1 MAAPILQIENL
12 RTHFHLKG
20 GTLRAVDGLSLT
32 LEEGKVLCIVGESG
46 SGKSVTALS
55 IMGLVMPPGRVED
68 GRIAFRGTDLLT
80 LSEKE
85 MRKIRG
91 NNIGMIF
98 QDPMHALNPAFRIG
112 DQIAETM
119 LEHLD
124 IGKVEAKERAIEL
137 LGHVGI
143 AQPDRRYVDY
153 PHQFSGGMRQRVMI
167 ASAIACHPDLLIAD
181 EPTTALDVT
190 IQAQILNLL
199 SALRAELKSAMIL
212 ITHDL
217 GVVAEMADDVMVMYA
232 GQPVEYGDVETLFH
246 RPQHPY
252 TRGLLNSL
260 IRLSDHRETRLKPI
274 PGTPARRA
282 RHAGGLSLP
291 RPLRLCGGALR
302 ERGSSPSHRTRRASG
317 GVPSRGRGAWPPRWG
332 RAMSTPLL
340 QVHDLVKHF
349 TLERKRLLQL
359 HPDRL
364 RAVDGVSFDVAR
376 GDTLGLVG
384 ESGCGKS
391 TTARLILRL
400 IEPTSG
406 SVTLDGVDVLGSS
419 GGVLR
424 RLRREMQIVFQDP
437 LSSLNP
443 RMTVGENIAIQLYYH
458 GIGNRLERIQQASE
472 LLEVVGLRAADYDR
486 YPHEFSGGQ
495 CQRVAI
501 ARALLL
507 RPKLIIFDEPV
518 SALDVSIRAQ
528 ILQLL
533 LELQQDYQ
541 LTYIFISHDL
551 SVVKRVC
558 DRTAVMYLGR
568 IVELAESER
577 LYDEPLHPYTQALLE
592 SIPSAEPTE
601 RHIAGQGA
609 IEGDVPSPID
619 PPKGCH
625 FHTRCPKRMPVCS
638 EREPPLMDVGGN
650 HRVACLLYE

>member
-1 MAAPILQIENL
+1 
-12 RTHFHLKG
+12 
-20 GTLRAVDGLSLT
+20 
-32 LEEGKVLCIVGESG
+32 
-46 SGKSVTALS
+46 
-55 IMGLVMPPGRVED
+55 
-68 GRIAFRGTDLLT
+68 
-80 LSEKE
+80 
-85 MRKIRG
+85 
-91 NNIGMIF
+91 
-98 QDPMHALNPAFRIG
+98 
-112 DQIAETM
+112 
-119 LEHLD
+119 
-124 IGKVEAKERAIEL
+124 
-137 LGHVGI
+137 
-143 AQPDRRYVDY
+143 
-153 PHQFSGGMRQRVMI
+153 
-167 ASAIACHPDLLIAD
+167 
-181 EPTTALDVT
+181 
-190 IQAQILNLL
+190 
-199 SALRAELKSAMIL
+199 
-212 ITHDL
+212 
-217 GVVAEMADDVMVMYA
+217 
-232 GQPVEYGDVETLFH
+232 
-246 RPQHPY
+246 
-252 TRGLLNSL
+252 
-260 IRLSDHRETRLKPI
+260 
-274 PGTPARRA
+274 
-282 RHAGGLSLP
+282 
-291 RPLRLCGGALR
+291 
-302 ERGSSPSHRTRRASG
+302 
-317 GVPSRGRGAWPPRWG
+317 
-332 RAMSTPLL
+332 MSTPLL
-340 QVHDLVKHF
+340 EVRDLVKHF
-349 TLERKRLLQL
+349 ALERKRLLQL
-359 HPDRL
+359 QPDRL

-419 GGVLR
+419 VGDLR

-443 RMTVGENIAIQLYYH
+443 RMTVGENIAIQLHYH
-458 GIGNRLERIQQASE
+458 GIGSRVERIQQASE

-577 LYDEPLHPYTQALLE
+577 LYSEPLHPYTQALLE
-592 SIPSAEPTE
+592 SIPSAEPAV
-601 RHIAGQGA
+601 RHIARKGA

-638 EREPPLMDVGGN
+638 EREPPLMDVDGN
-650 HRVACLLYE
+650 HRVACFLYE

>member
-1 MAAPILQIENL
+1 
-12 RTHFHLKG
+12 
-20 GTLRAVDGLSLT
+20 
-32 LEEGKVLCIVGESG
+32 
-46 SGKSVTALS
+46 
-55 IMGLVMPPGRVED
+55 
-68 GRIAFRGTDLLT
+68 
-80 LSEKE
+80 
-85 MRKIRG
+85 
-91 NNIGMIF
+91 
-98 QDPMHALNPAFRIG
+98 
-112 DQIAETM
+112 
-119 LEHLD
+119 
-124 IGKVEAKERAIEL
+124 
-137 LGHVGI
+137 
-143 AQPDRRYVDY
+143 
-153 PHQFSGGMRQRVMI
+153 
-167 ASAIACHPDLLIAD
+167 
-181 EPTTALDVT
+181 
-190 IQAQILNLL
+190 
-199 SALRAELKSAMIL
+199 
-212 ITHDL
+212 
-217 GVVAEMADDVMVMYA
+217 
-232 GQPVEYGDVETLFH
+232 
-246 RPQHPY
+246 
-252 TRGLLNSL
+252 
-260 IRLSDHRETRLKPI
+260 
-274 PGTPARRA
+274 
-282 RHAGGLSLP
+282 
-291 RPLRLCGGALR
+291 
-302 ERGSSPSHRTRRASG
+302 
-317 GVPSRGRGAWPPRWG
+317 
-332 RAMSTPLL
+332 MSTPLL
-340 QVHDLVKHF
+340 EVRDLVKHF
-349 TLERKRLLQL
+349 ALERKRLLQL
-359 HPDRL
+359 QPDRL

-406 SVTLDGVDVLGSS
+406 SVMLDGVDVLGSS
-419 GGVLR
+419 VGDLR

-443 RMTVGENIAIQLYYH
+443 RMTVGENIAIQLHYH
-458 GIGNRLERIQQASE
+458 GIGSRAERIQRASD

-533 LELQQDYQ
+533 LELQQDYR

-577 LYDEPLHPYTQALLE
+577 LYSEPLHPHTQALLE
-592 SIPSAEPTE
+592 SIPSAEPAE
-601 RHIAGQGA
+601 RHIARKGA

-638 EREPPLMDVGGN
+638 EREPPLMDVDGN
-650 HRVACLLYE
+650 HRVACFLYE